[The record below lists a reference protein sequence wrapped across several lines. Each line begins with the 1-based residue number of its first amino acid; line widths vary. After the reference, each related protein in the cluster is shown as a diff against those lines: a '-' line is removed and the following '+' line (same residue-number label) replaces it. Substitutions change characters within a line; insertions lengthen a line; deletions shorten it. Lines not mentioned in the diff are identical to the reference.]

1 MSQENKTKEI
11 IILSDCEDQ
20 PYKVGLEIYKK
31 YTKDEHFNSKD
42 LDENDPRTIHPTTE
56 KQIINT
62 NCKIHFFD
70 IQDRYWPAI
79 SNICRHCD
87 GAIFAMDLDNDKKD
101 QDNEQKEQ
109 NENELKEV
117 SSENKKEEEEED
129 CRVEFINEWL
139 VNLDDLDKEDMSKII
154 VGVTKSPNDS
164 NVNNKSKILSDLADE
179 KKIGYQLV
187 HIRGQSADKEIGDA
201 FDTLVKKMTGD
212 TGSNSQRG
220 KVDEDLEEILD
231 KYKNF

>member
-117 SSENKKEEEEED
+117 SSENKKEEEED

-164 NVNNKSKILSDLADE
+164 NVNNKSKILSVLADE
-179 KKIGYQLV
+179 KKIDYQLV
-187 HIRGQSADKEIGDA
+187 HINGQSADKEIGDA

>member
-179 KKIGYQLV
+179 KKIDYQM
-187 HIRGQSADKEIGDA
+187 IPIGKKDA
-201 FDTLVKKMTGD
+201 EKKIEEAFVTLVKKITGD

>member
-117 SSENKKEEEEED
+117 SSENKKEEEED

-179 KKIGYQLV
+179 KKIGYQLI
-187 HIRGQSADKEIGDA
+187 HINGQSADKEIGDA
-201 FDTLVKKMTGD
+201 FVTLVKKITGD